1 MYIPPTVS
9 CRYPLAMITTT
20 ELPTNNFIVLLIP
33 KHFQQEI
40 SDAMKVILSFK
51 KNALRGLYEQQFR
64 NASRV
69 ET

>member
-1 MYIPPTVS
+1 
-9 CRYPLAMITTT
+9 MITTT

-51 KNALRGLYEQQFR
+51 KNALRVFYEQQFR